1 MASAKPDARSD
12 AKQADRAAAIEAL
25 LDGVFDSV
33 SLAATR
39 FAPIRYLVEGYV
51 AEGATL
57 LAGAPKIG
65 KSWMAMNIAYGV
77 ATGQPVF
84 GTVPTRQGDV
94 LYIALEDNPR
104 RLQRRQAKMG
114 ATPSP
119 HLKFHTRW
127 MMLDEG
133 AIEAMDA
140 WIARSANPV
149 LIVVDVLAKV
159 RAQSRGNDQ
168 AYEADYYALSG
179 MQSLASARNIAILI
193 VHHTRKADADDPFD
207 TVSGTR
213 GLTGAADA
221 VLVLRKDFANDRA
234 TLYGRGRDIAE
245 IETAMVFDG
254 AEGRWRALDAAE
266 AAARSPER
274 EAVIKV
280 LMAAGGVALS
290 AQEVADAVG
299 TDNGKARKLLSR
311 MAAIGDIERSTRG
324 LYRWGAGDN
333 GDKGTNGEEETDLLD
348 LVA

>member
-1 MASAKPDARSD
+1 MAAPKIT
-12 AKQADRAAAIEAL
+12 DRAAAIAAL

-33 SLAATR
+33 ELDAIR
-39 FAPIRYLVEGYV
+39 FPPIRYLVEGYV

-65 KSWMAMNIAYGV
+65 KSWMALNIAHAV
-77 ATGQPVF
+77 ATGRPVF
-84 GTVPTRQGDV
+84 GSVPTRQGDV

-104 RLQRRQAKMG
+104 RLQRRQTTMG
-114 ATPSP
+114 AQPTP
-119 HLKFHTRW
+119 HLQFHTRW
-127 MMLDEG
+127 MMLEEG

-221 VLVLRKDFANDRA
+221 VLVLRRDFANKRA

-245 IETAMVFDG
+245 IETPMVFEG
-254 AEGRWRALDAAE
+254 ATGRWRALDAAE

-280 LMAAGGVALS
+280 LMDAGGKQLSPQQVA
-290 AQEVADAVG
+290 EAVG
-299 TDNGKARKLLSR
+299 TDSAKARKLLFR
-311 MAAIGDIERSTRG
+311 MASIGDVQRSGRG
-324 LYRWGAGDN
+324 LYRWGAGNDGN
-333 GDKGTNGEEETDLLD
+333 EGTNGEEKTDLLD
-348 LVA
+348 LVT

>member
-1 MASAKPDARSD
+1 MASIKPDAK
-12 AKQADRAAAIEAL
+12 AIGRAAAIEAL

-33 SLAATR
+33 QLDAIR
-39 FAPIRYLVEGYV
+39 FPPIRYLVEGYV

-84 GTVPTRQGDV
+84 GSVPTRQGDV

-104 RLQRRQAKMG
+104 RLQRRQARMG
-114 ATPSP
+114 ARPTP

-179 MQSLASARNIAILI
+179 MQTLASARGIAILI

-274 EAVIKV
+274 EAIVKALV
-280 LMAAGGVALS
+280 AAEGEPLS
-290 AQEVADAVG
+290 AQQIADAAG
-299 TDNGKARKLLSR
+299 TDYAKARKLLGR
-311 MAAIGDIERSTRG
+311 MALVGDIQRSKRG
-324 LYRWGAGDN
+324 LYLWGAGAN
-333 GDKGTNGEEETDLLD
+333 GAKGPNLGEEADLLD

>member
-1 MASAKPDARSD
+1 MSGKHMPAPGPAART
-12 AKQADRAAAIEAL
+12 ADRAAAIDAL

-33 SLAATR
+33 QLDRTR
-39 FAPIRYLVEGYV
+39 FAPIRYVVDGYV
-51 AEGATL
+51 VEGATL

-65 KSWMAMNIAYGV
+65 KSWMAMNIAHGV

-114 ATPSP
+114 ATPTP
-119 HLKFHTRW
+119 HLQFHTRW

-133 AIEAMDA
+133 AIEAMDT
-140 WIARSANPV
+140 WIARAANPV

-159 RAQSRGNDQ
+159 RTQSRGTDQ
-168 AYEADYYALSG
+168 AYEADYHALSG
-179 MQSLASARNIAILI
+179 MQTLASARGIAILI

-221 VLVLRKDFANDRA
+221 VLVLRKDFVNDRA

-245 IETAMVFDG
+245 IETAMAFESG
-254 AEGRWRALDAAE
+254 AGRWRALDAAE
-266 AAARSPER
+266 A
-274 EAVIKV
+274 
-280 LMAAGGVALS
+280 
-290 AQEVADAVG
+290 VG
-299 TDNGKARKLLSR
+299 MDGINARKLLSR
-311 MAAIGDIERSTRG
+311 MASNGEIERPKRG
-324 LYRWGAGDN
+324 FYRWGAGDN
-333 GDKGTNGEEETDLLD
+333 GHDVTSEGEESDLLD